1 MSGVV
6 DVVKRD
12 AVERRE
18 KLFGAGSFQN
28 ATNGLF
34 EGPVFLFEQR

>member
-28 ATNGLF
+28 ATDGLF
-34 EGPVFLFEQR
+34 QRPVLFFE